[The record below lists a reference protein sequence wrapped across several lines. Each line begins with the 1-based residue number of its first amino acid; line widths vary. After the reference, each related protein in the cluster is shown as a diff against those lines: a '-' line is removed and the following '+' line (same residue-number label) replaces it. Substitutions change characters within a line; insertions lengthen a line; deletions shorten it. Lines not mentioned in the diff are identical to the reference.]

1 MSPPLQGHHDVE
13 CAGHEIRSA
22 DPPQMVDA
30 PPEERL
36 DFFNNLGRQ
45 ASCFG
50 AQYPGQTH
58 PSIPLDFAAEH
69 RISVARSR
77 KLKIWQPTSR
87 VCRSS
92 VILTADSP

>member
-1 MSPPLQGHHDVE
+1 
-13 CAGHEIRSA
+13 
-22 DPPQMVDA
+22 MVDA

-77 KLKIWQPTSR
+77 KLKLR
-87 VCRSS
+87 
-92 VILTADSP
+92 